1 LKGVVEK
8 TTDLDKRAMHER
20 LFNSLN
26 EAVKNVADAIQS
38 KNSEKI
44 DSAQKLLLAEAK
56 DLLSDWLDK
65 QAPVL

>member
-26 EAVKNVADAIQS
+26 EAVKSVADAVQS
-38 KNSEKI
+38 KNQENI

>member
-1 LKGVVEK
+1 MKGVVEK

>member
-1 LKGVVEK
+1 MKDVVEK

-26 EAVKNVADAIQS
+26 EAVKSVADAIQS
-38 KNSEKI
+38 KNSENI

>member
-1 LKGVVEK
+1 LKDVVEK

-26 EAVKNVADAIQS
+26 EAVKSVADAIQS
-38 KNSEKI
+38 KNSENI

>member
-26 EAVKNVADAIQS
+26 EAVKSVADAVQS
-38 KNSEKI
+38 KNQEKI